1 MAGIFQTSI
10 FVQTATHGIFHQ
22 FLVNHAWYGHSD
34 TRNGFTIENWVQ
46 ERWPLNLRTSFWLQK
61 LASYFPTKPLTGSP
75 RISHLFCTVRNSN
88 ISRHITG
95 RGWET
100 PTFWRETSFW
110 CQNEHHLLSK
120 SSPIDPIFNGESIS
134 GLKMPVSR
142 RPCKLE
148 TTDKNT
154 RSKCPQ
160 TGLPMTYAAI
170 DICIYSHML

>member
-1 MAGIFQTSI
+1 M
-10 FVQTATHGIFHQ
+10 
-22 FLVNHAWYGHSD
+22 
-34 TRNGFTIENWVQ
+34 
-46 ERWPLNLRTSFWLQK
+46 TSFWRQK
-61 LASYFPTKPLTGSP
+61 PVSYFPAKSLTGRT
-75 RISHLFCTVRNSN
+75 RISRPFCTVRNSN
-88 ISRHITG
+88 ISRHLAG
-95 RGWET
+95 RGRET

-110 CQNEHHLLSK
+110 RQNKHHLLSK

-160 TGLPMTYAAI
+160 TGLPMTYVILKIFFSWHGFPVAKTPEGP
-170 DICIYSHML
+170 CLGV